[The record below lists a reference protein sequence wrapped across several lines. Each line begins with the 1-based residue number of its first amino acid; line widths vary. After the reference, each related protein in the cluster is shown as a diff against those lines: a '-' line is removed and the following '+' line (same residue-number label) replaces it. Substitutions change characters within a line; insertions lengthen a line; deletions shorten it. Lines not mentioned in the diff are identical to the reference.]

1 MWSTIRKPDF
11 FMVGAPRCGT
21 TALVEYLRKHPEIFM
36 PRVEPHFFAT
46 DLYSPQFIRDESAY
60 LSLFARAKPGQRVG
74 EKSAMYMMSRKASE
88 EIKAYQPSADIIIM
102 LRNPLEQ
109 MYSHHSL
116 RVYNRIEDLLD
127 FEAALD
133 AEEDRRRGLR
143 IPPRVTD
150 RDNWRLFY
158 RETVRYTQQVRR
170 FLESFG
176 RERVHIIIFDDFIG
190 DTAAVYR
197 NTLRFLGVAPDIQP
211 DFRQVNPNYHMRSKA
226 VQDFLNHPPPHLR
239 ALVRLAAPEP
249 LRQLLVRGLRRL
261 NSRRE
266 PRSPMEP
273 ELKRRLQA
281 EFLPEV
287 EQLSELLGRDLTH
300 WCLD

>member
-1 MWSTIRKPDF
+1 MEF
-11 FMVGAPRCGT
+11 
-21 TALVEYLRKHPEIFM
+21 LRKHPEIFM

-60 LSLFARAKPGQRVG
+60 LSLFAHAKPGQRVG
-74 EKSAMYMMSRKASE
+74 EKSARYITSRKASE
-88 EIKAYQPSADIIIM
+88 KIKTYQPSADIIIM
-102 LRNPLEQ
+102 LRNPLEV
-109 MYSHHSL
+109 MYSSHSR
-116 RVYNRIEDLLD
+116 RVYYGTEDLLD
-127 FEAALD
+127 FEVALD

-143 IPPRVTD
+143 IPPRVCD
-150 RDNWRLFY
+150 RENWLLFY

-176 RERVHIIIFDDFIG
+176 RERVHIIIFDDFIR

-197 NTLRFLGVAPDIQP
+197 DTLLFLRVAPDIQS

-239 ALVRLAAPEP
+239 ALVRLATPEP
-249 LRQLLVRGLRRL
+249 LRQLLIRGFRRL

-273 ELKRRLQA
+273 ELKGRLQA